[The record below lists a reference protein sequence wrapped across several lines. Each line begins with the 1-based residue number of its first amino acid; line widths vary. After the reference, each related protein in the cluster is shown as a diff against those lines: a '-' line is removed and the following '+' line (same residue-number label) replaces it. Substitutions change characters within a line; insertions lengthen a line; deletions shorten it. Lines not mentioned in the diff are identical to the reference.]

1 MFMVMKQYAGN
12 GEMNIAVDY
21 ICPYTSTTFEQ

>member
-21 ICPYTSTTFEQ
+21 VMTRYFMPR